1 MLVLIDSLYIN
12 RHWGLIKSTINITG
26 AVLHAGEPAVTKT
39 HGQAPSTMQ
48 IHCSRETDDR

>member
-1 MLVLIDSLYIN
+1 MFTSTSNQSVNLPNTYQM
-12 RHWGLIKSTINITG
+12 STINITD